1 MVLAFSRVDG
11 MHIVI
16 TKSILAA
23 NPIRLN
29 RCITDKIRPKGIPD
43 IMPQPIISARKVTQS
58 IQIHQQ
64 SLSILKEINL
74 DIYAGEQIA
83 ITGRSGSGKS
93 TLLGILA
100 TLDRPSLGELW
111 VCGQAVHNLPEEQR
125 AQVRLQ
131 NIGFVFQSFH
141 LLPQLSALENVMLP
155 LRLQP
160 DFNFKHAEQ
169 KALAW
174 LERVGLQRQAQQT
187 PKVLSGGEQQR
198 VAIAR
203 ALISAPKIIFAD
215 EPTGNLDEQTAT
227 EIEQLLFDLNKELG
241 TTLVLVTHDQNLA
254 ALCQRHVRLHE
265 GQIEEILAIKEQV

>member
-1 MVLAFSRVDG
+1 
-11 MHIVI
+11 
-16 TKSILAA
+16 
-23 NPIRLN
+23 
-29 RCITDKIRPKGIPD
+29 
-43 IMPQPIISARKVTQS
+43 MPQPIISAQKVTQN
-58 IQIHQQ
+58 IQINQQ
-64 SLSILKEINL
+64 SLSILKDIDL
-74 DIYAGEQIA
+74 DIYQGEQIA

-111 VCGQAVHNLPEEQR
+111 VCGEAVHTLTEEQR
-125 AQVRLQ
+125 ARVRLE
-131 NIGFVFQSFH
+131 NIGFVFQSFQ

-160 DFNFKHAEQ
+160 DFNFKQAEQ

-174 LERVGLQRQAQQT
+174 LERVGLIRQVQQT

-203 ALISAPKIIFAD
+203 ALIAEPKIIFAD
-215 EPTGNLDEQTAT
+215 EPTGNLDGQTA
-227 EIEQLLFDLNKELG
+227 EEVEQLLFDLNQELG

-254 ALCQRHVRLHE
+254 SLCQRHVKLAD
-265 GQIEEILAIKEQV
+265 GQIQEIVKLQEGI

>member
-1 MVLAFSRVDG
+1 
-11 MHIVI
+11 
-16 TKSILAA
+16 
-23 NPIRLN
+23 
-29 RCITDKIRPKGIPD
+29 
-43 IMPQPIISARKVTQS
+43 MPQPIISARKVTQN

-64 SLSILKEINL
+64 SLTILKDIDL
-74 DIYAGEQIA
+74 DIYQGEQIA

-100 TLDRPSLGELW
+100 TLDRPSSGELE
-111 VCGQAVHNLPEEQR
+111 VCGQVVHTLTEEQR
-125 AQVRLQ
+125 AQVRLE
-131 NIGFVFQSFH
+131 NIGFVFQAFQ

-160 DFNFKHAEQ
+160 DFNFRKAEQ

-174 LERVGLQRQAQQT
+174 LERVGLVRQAQQT

-203 ALISAPKIIFAD
+203 ALIAEPKIIFAD
-215 EPTGNLDEQTAT
+215 EPTGNLDGQTAE
-227 EIEQLLFDLNKELG
+227 EIEQLLFDLNRELG

-254 ALCQRHVRLHE
+254 ALSQRHVKLVD
-265 GQIEEILAIKEQV
+265 GQIQEIVKAGERT

>member
-1 MVLAFSRVDG
+1 
-11 MHIVI
+11 
-16 TKSILAA
+16 
-23 NPIRLN
+23 
-29 RCITDKIRPKGIPD
+29 
-43 IMPQPIISARKVTQS
+43 MPQPIISARKVTQN

-64 SLSILKEINL
+64 NLTILKDIDL
-74 DIYAGEQIA
+74 DIAQGEQIA

-100 TLDRPSLGELW
+100 TLDQASSGELI
-111 VCGQAVHNLPEEQR
+111 VCGQAVHTLSEEQR
-125 AQVRLQ
+125 AKVRLE
-131 NIGFVFQSFH
+131 NIGFVFQSFQ

-160 DFNFKHAEQ
+160 NFNFKQAEQ

-174 LERVGLQRQAQQT
+174 LERVGLIRQAQQT

-203 ALISAPKIIFAD
+203 ALIAEPKIIFAD
-215 EPTGNLDEQTAT
+215 EPTGNLDGQTAE

-254 ALCQRHVRLHE
+254 ALCQRHVKLVD
-265 GQIEEILAIKEQV
+265 GQIQEIVQSETGR